1 MPFYCLLPTRKVKK
15 KKHAVTV
22 LLLSPKIN
30 RSYYIIRLLIY
41 GEKKIQSES
50 LKLHHKS
57 YKMKTQYDYINIICN
72 YYL

>member
-41 GEKKIQSES
+41 GPQKWRKK
-50 LKLHHKS
+50 KS
-57 YKMKTQYDYINIICN
+57 NLN
-72 YYL
+72 L

>member
-41 GEKKIQSES
+41 GPQKWRKKNPI
-50 LKLHHKS
+50 
-57 YKMKTQYDYINIICN
+57 
-72 YYL
+72 